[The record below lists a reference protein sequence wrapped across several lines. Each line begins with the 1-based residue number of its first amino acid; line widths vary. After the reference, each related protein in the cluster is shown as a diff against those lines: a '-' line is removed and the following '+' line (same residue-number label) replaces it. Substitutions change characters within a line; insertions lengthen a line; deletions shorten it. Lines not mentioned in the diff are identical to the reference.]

1 MPDLDDV
8 RGMSLA
14 TIHALTTAAM
24 IVGVPVLVG
33 RRLAARRVL
42 SADIAHGAHG
52 AHGNGTEVR
61 PLATVVSATLVGAGL
76 TIATQRAAWAL
87 VRLWLDIDEPATR
100 PGARPAAQSSGR

>member
-1 MPDLDDV
+1 VPDLADV
-8 RGMSLA
+8 RGVSLA

-42 SADIAHGAHG
+42 SADITRGAHEVD
-52 AHGNGTEVR
+52 TEVG
-61 PLATVVSATLVGAGL
+61 PLAVVASATLVGAGL

-87 VRLWLDIDEPATR
+87 VRLWLDIDDAK
-100 PGARPAAQSSGR
+100 